1 MTGTAFASSKR
12 MIRRFALACA
22 LLITGCY
29 TADELR
35 GIDELS
41 VEGEYVIGMSDA
53 ATQGT
58 IEEYAEA
65 HGFEVIESRG
75 YDRLAVLVD
84 SNLRDR
90 KEVLDLLHESELTD
104 YAEPHFIYEPVRTP
118 DDYGDYLWGLHN
130 TGNSGGIAGAD
141 MNAFE
146 AWDVSTGGGTI
157 IAVIDTGLDVT
168 HPDIVPN
175 LWTNPGEIAGNGV
188 DDDNNGYI
196 DDVHGYDFV
205 HNDGDPDD
213 REGHGTHVAGTAAA
227 SGDDGFGVVGA
238 AFDAKIMGLKFMD
251 RGAGGYSSM
260 AAAAIH
266 YAVNH
271 GADVINASWGG
282 YGQSSAI
289 RNAIAYAESRGVMF
303 VAASGNQGNNNDG
316 SGMYPAS
323 YTLNNIISVAA
334 SDRRDQL
341 ANFSNYGA
349 SSVDLAAPGVSIV
362 STVPGGDW
370 SYMDGTS
377 MASPMVAG
385 VVALMVSADPNA
397 SLSDIRDALL
407 SSTEPLAGGSDGV
420 TTGGR
425 VDAFGALTSLLGG
438 GAPAPGNDD
447 DDDEEDEGEPPPS
460 PDEWTYVEFVVESAH
475 PYANDFTGSATIEP
489 PEGATEVKL
498 HFERIDVE
506 ANYDFVQVKNDE
518 GVKLQEWTGNAGAA
532 NSDTFRVDQGV
543 RLHLYTDYSVTGWGL
558 KLAGYSWR

>member
-1 MTGTAFASSKR
+1 
-12 MIRRFALACA
+12 MIRRFAFALSCA
-22 LLITGCY
+22 VLITGCY

-53 ATQGT
+53 ASQASV
-58 IEEYAEA
+58 EEFAAA
-65 HGFEVIESRG
+65 HGFDLVEARE

-90 KEVLDLLHESELTD
+90 KEVLDLLNDSALTD

-130 TGNSGGIAGAD
+130 TGTAGGIEGAD
-141 MNAFE
+141 MNAFA

-157 IAVIDTGLDVT
+157 IAVIDTGLDIT

-175 LWTNPGEIAGNGV
+175 LWTNPGEVPNNGI

-205 HNDGDPDD
+205 HDDGNPDD

-227 SGDDGFGVVGA
+227 RGDDGYGVVGA

-282 YGQSSAI
+282 YGQSTAI
-289 RNAIAYAESRGVMF
+289 RNAIAYAQSRGVMF
-303 VAASGNQGNNNDG
+303 VAAAGNQGNNNDG

-323 YTLNNIISVAA
+323 YTLDNIISVAA
-334 SDRRDQL
+334 SDRRDRL
-341 ANFSNYGA
+341 ASFSNYGA
-349 SSVDLAAPGVSIV
+349 TTVDLAAPGVSIV

-385 VVALMVSADPNA
+385 VVALLVSAAPNA
-397 SLSDIRDALL
+397 ALTELRAALL
-407 SSTEPLAGGSDGV
+407 NSTEPLAGGSDGV
-420 TTGGR
+420 ATGGR
-425 VDAFGALTSLLGG
+425 VDAAGALAELLGG
-438 GAPAPGNDD
+438 GAPAPGDE
-447 DDDEEDEGEPPPS
+447 DDEEEEEPPPS
-460 PDEWTYVEFVVESAH
+460 PDEWTYVEFVVESSH
-475 PYANDFTGSATIEP
+475 PYTNNFTGSAAIDP
-489 PEGATEVKL
+489 PAGATEVTL
-498 HFERIDVE
+498 HFERIDTE

-518 GVKLQEWTGNAGAA
+518 GIKLQEWTGAVGAA
-532 NSDTFRVDQGV
+532 TSDTFRVDQGV
-543 RLHLYTDYSVTGWGL
+543 RVHLYTDYSVTGWGL
-558 KLAGYSWR
+558 KLSGYSWR